1 MKPKASTAKKIAA
14 FRMSS
19 YSRRSFRSQLGCFVL
34 ALVVLA
40 LPLAGISVASVP
52 ILTPIATELVPLGTN
67 LQSAPS
73 SHLNL
78 PPFLAPARLVLGPL
92 PFTAFEP
99 NADCKA
105 RIRLTSF
112 DFPDSRSIDVPNGRS
127 PPSR

>member
-1 MKPKASTAKKIAA
+1 MP
-14 FRMSS
+14 S
-19 YSRRSFRSQLGCFVL
+19 YTRRSICSQLGCWVL
-34 ALVVLA
+34 ALAVLA
-40 LPLAGISVASVP
+40 LPLAGSIEYEP
-52 ILTPIATELVPLGTN
+52 ILTPLATELVPLGTS
-67 LQSAPS
+67 LQSAPN
-73 SHLNL
+73 SHFNL